1 MTLTFNDSV
10 TRWEVTA
17 THMATYGHVTVL
29 LNEAVANL
37 QVAPDGQY
45 VDCTLGGGGHTGK
58 ILAQLQ
64 TGKLFSFDQ
73 DQAAITFNQKQYA
86 AEIADG
92 RLTLIHDNFR
102 ELTSELSAH
111 GVSKVDGI
119 LYDLGV
125 SSPQFDDAQRGFS
138 YRYDAPLDMR
148 MDQSQKLSAKT
159 VVNEWSYQ
167 DLVRIFYRYGE
178 EHFAKQIARKIEQ
191 HRQDAPIETTEQLV
205 EVIKEGIPAA
215 ARRHG
220 GHPAKKVFQAIRIA
234 VNDELG
240 ALEQSLE
247 QALTRLNPGGRVC
260 VITFQSLE
268 DRLVKT
274 MFKEK
279 SSLPELPAGL
289 PVIPDN
295 MKPDFKLITRKP
307 ILPSKSEL
315 TENHRAHSAKL
326 RVIER
331 N

>member
-1 MTLTFNDSV
+1 MTLIFKLTV

-17 THMATYGHVTVL
+17 KHMATYGHVTVL

-37 QVAPDGQY
+37 QVASDGQY

-58 ILAQLQ
+58 ILTELQ
-64 TGKLFSFDQ
+64 TGQLFSFDQ
-73 DQAAITFNQKQYA
+73 DQAAITFNQQQYA
-86 AEIADG
+86 NEIAAG
-92 RLTLIHDNFR
+92 RLTLVHDNFR
-102 ELTSELSAH
+102 ELASELDAH
-111 GVSKVDGI
+111 GVSNVDGI

-125 SSPQFDDAQRGFS
+125 SSPQFDDAKRGFS

-148 MDQSQKLSAKT
+148 MDQSQELSAKA
-159 VVNEWSYQ
+159 VVNEWAYQ

-247 QALTRLNPGGRVC
+247 QALTRLNPGGRIC

-289 PVIPDN
+289 PVIPDD

-307 ILPSKSEL
+307 ILPSESEL

-331 N
+331 V